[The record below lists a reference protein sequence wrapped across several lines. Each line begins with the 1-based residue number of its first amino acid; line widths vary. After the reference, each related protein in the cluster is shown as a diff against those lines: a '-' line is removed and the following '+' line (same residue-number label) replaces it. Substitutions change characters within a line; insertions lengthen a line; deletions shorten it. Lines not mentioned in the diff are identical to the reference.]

1 MRGGPGR
8 AAPPYFVMSHPPPI
22 PETPAPTRSLLAA
35 VLPVA
40 LIALCGELG
49 IAVLN
54 NSALPVYFSKGLG
67 INVRLLGLILLPF
80 FISEVLFKSP
90 LGVLADRWG
99 RKPLMMAGTLIT
111 VFTPLIL
118 IAMRYDAAA
127 PTAAAVLIGF
137 GFLRLLDGL
146 GAAALWPALF
156 AYVGDVV
163 EEARRG
169 RAMAILTGTYMVGLA
184 LSFLAGGWVDDTF
197 GPVLSGEASLRE
209 QMTEVGQR
217 IGSHL
222 HRHGAAAIA
231 LPPIPATERPE
242 HYLPSFYLG
251 SALFALAAI
260 LTAIFV
266 RNGTHRQTLMAHDE
280 PTTEEKITW
289 ASFRETL
296 QRVPHFLLLAF
307 TTFAGMGCIA
317 TLVKL
322 FAMDEFAL
330 SEKQVGFLVL
340 WPAIFIGIVTVPVGH
355 LADRWGKT
363 RCVRLGFLL
372 CAMGLWAIPLLHHWH
387 TIRQTAFVL
396 AASVL
401 GLGFALA
408 FPAWMALLTS
418 ISREGERGAVLG
430 AVSTAQGVGAM
441 VGVLCG
447 PALYERVSH
456 IAPFVAAA
464 TLVTVGAV
472 FALLF
477 VREHKPP
484 ASG

>member
-1 MRGGPGR
+1 MN
-8 AAPPYFVMSHPPPI
+8 HPS
-22 PETPAPTRSLLAA
+22 PELPAPAPTRSLLAS

-40 LIALCGELG
+40 LIALCAELG

-197 GPVLSGEASLRE
+197 GPVLSGEATLRE
-209 QMTEVGQR
+209 QMTEVGQH

-222 HRHGAAAIA
+222 HRHGAVAAA
-231 LPPIPATERPE
+231 LPQPIPAIERPE

-260 LTAIFV
+260 LTAVFV
-266 RNGTHRQTLMAHDE
+266 RSGTHRQTLMARE
-280 PTTEEKITW
+280 ELATEETITW
-289 ASFRETL
+289 ASFTATL
-296 QRVPHFLLLAF
+296 RRVPHFLLLAF

-322 FAMDEFAL
+322 FAMDEFGL

-372 CAMGLWAIPLLHHWH
+372 CALGLWAIPLLHHWH
-387 TIRQTAFVL
+387 NIRQTAFVL

-418 ISREGERGAVLG
+418 VSRDGERGAVLG

-447 PALYERVSH
+447 PALYERVSP

-464 TLVTVGAV
+464 VLVTVGAV
-472 FALLF
+472 LALVF
-477 VREHKPP
+477 VRERKPQSH
-484 ASG
+484 ASP